1 MGIHSVIRNT
11 TATARIDNMMAMSAV
26 KVVFLVTYFLLH
38 KDYTFAVESLG
49 TRLLERKISEY
60 DELDAGFF

>member
-1 MGIHSVIRNT
+1 
-11 TATARIDNMMAMSAV
+11 MMAMSAV